1 MGTAPRVLAGVVSL
15 LGAVVVCPVGHVRVV
30 VLGLVHLV
38 EGGLAEGEAVEEEE
52 ELVVQEVVEE
62 LVAVGE
68 GEDAVVV
75 VVVDVEMVLDVDDD
89 DDVQY
94 TCFRLASFCFNDIP
108 YFYAL
113 GGVI

>member
-1 MGTAPRVLAGVVSL
+1 MGTAPLVLAEVVSL

-75 VVVDVEMVLDVDDD
+75 VDVEMVLDVDDD